1 MGSEVD
7 FLQTFG
13 ELLKVKHICAV
24 IIKIIKVKVKE
35 KYFFENFRKIFFQT
49 HIPKNRAKNFGV
61 FKKILEKSEVYFS
74 VQKRFLQKQ

>member
-24 IIKIIKVKVKE
+24 IIKIIKV
-35 KYFFENFRKIFFQT
+35 NFRKIFFQA